1 MANSLPTGK
10 MSDKSNIYLAVAVI
24 SILALMIL
32 PIPPFIMDVF
42 LVMSITGGLVILFV
56 SLYLHNPLDFSVF
69 PSVLLIV
76 TLFRLSL
83 NVSTTRLILGNG
95 YAGEIIHTFGSFVIG
110 GNYVVG
116 VVIFLILV
124 IINFV
129 VITKGAGRIAEV
141 SARFTLDAMPGK
153 QMAIDADLNAGLI
166 DDREAQH
173 RRNRIS
179 QEAEFYGAMD
189 GAAKFVRGDAIAG
202 LLITS
207 INIIGGLAIGVF
219 QNGLGFAEAANRYT
233 ILTVGDGLV
242 AQIPALIVSTS
253 AGIIITRATGEASMG
268 NEITRQLAKQPKA
281 AFVSS
286 GVLFSMGL
294 MPGLPF
300 IPFTIIAGVVG
311 VVAYGAQKKQ
321 TELVEEQERLE
332 EAEEEIEEA
341 EEEDIED
348 YLHPDPFEI
357 EIGYGLIPLVDKERG
372 GNLLGRISTIR
383 KSIAMEMGIV
393 IPSIRIRDNIQL
405 KSNQYVFKIY
415 GIEKSNGEVLLDHFL
430 VLNPDDRVDLE
441 GHETV
446 EPTFGLPAIWIPKK
460 EKEKAEAAGYT
471 VIEPPAII
479 ATHLMEVLKKNAHK
493 LLDRQKTQ
501 QMLDHLKETHPAV
514 VEGVIPDM
522 VSLGTITQVLRNLL
536 EEKIPIRNMVQIIE
550 TIADYAA
557 YSKEPDVLTEYV
569 RKSLAE
575 AITDYLK
582 QGESKLPVMT
592 LDPRL
597 EDHIMTAIKE
607 GNGQTQNL
615 GLRPDQVQM
624 VFNALDQ
631 KREDIVME
639 GSSPILLVSPPIR
652 RAVRNF
658 IEPVLPD
665 LNVVAYSELTSDT
678 EIKSLGTIGF
688 PNEN

>member
-1 MANSLPTGK
+1 MAKLPTGK
-10 MSDKSNIYLAVAVI
+10 VSDRSNIYLAVAVI

-42 LVMSITGGLVILFV
+42 LVMSITGGLIVLFV
-56 SLYLHNPLDFSVF
+56 ALYIHNPLDFSVF
-69 PSVLLIV
+69 PSVLLII

-83 NVSTTRLILGNG
+83 NVSTTRLILSQG

-166 DDREAQH
+166 DDREAQQ
-173 RRNRIS
+173 RRHLIA

-189 GAAKFVRGDAIAG
+189 GSAKFVRGDAIAG

-219 QNGLGFAEAANRYT
+219 QNGMGFGEAANRYT

-253 AGIIITRATGEASMG
+253 AGIIITRATGQTSMG

-281 AFVSS
+281 AFVSA
-286 GVLFSMGL
+286 GILLMLGL
-294 MPGLPF
+294 LPGLPF
-300 IPFTIIAGVVG
+300 IPFSLMAGIVG
-311 VVAYGAQKKQ
+311 VVAYSTQKKQ
-321 TELVEEQERLE
+321 KKIIE
-332 EAEEEIEEA
+332 EEEIEEA
-341 EEEDIED
+341 EEEEIEESEEEKIED

-383 KSIAMEMGIV
+383 KSIAMDLGIV

-415 GIEKSNGEVLLDHFL
+415 GIEKANGEVLLDHFL
-430 VLNPDDRVDLE
+430 VLNPDDRVELE

-460 EKEKAEAAGYT
+460 EKEKAEVAGYT

-501 QMLDHLKETHPAV
+501 QMLEHLKETHPAV

-522 VSLGTITQVLRNLL
+522 ISLGTVTQVLRNLL
-536 EEKIPIRNMVQIIE
+536 KEKVPIRNMVKIIE

-557 YSKEPDVLTEYV
+557 YSKEADVLTEYV
-569 RKSLAE
+569 RKALAE
-575 AITDYLK
+575 TITDHLK
-582 QGESKLPVMT
+582 QDADKLPVMT
-592 LDPRL
+592 FEPRL
-597 EDHIMTAIKE
+597 EDQIMSAIQD
-607 GNGQTQNL
+607 GSGQAQNL
-615 GLRPDQVQM
+615 GLNPPQVQRI
-624 VFNALDQ
+624 FESLNQ
-631 KREDIVME
+631 KKEDIVME

-658 IEPVLPD
+658 TEPVMPD
-665 LNVVAYSELTSDT
+665 LHVVAYSELTSDT
-678 EIKSLGTIGF
+678 EIKSLGTIGYS
-688 PNEN
+688 NEN

>member
-1 MANSLPTGK
+1 
-10 MSDKSNIYLAVAVI
+10 
-24 SILALMIL
+24 
-32 PIPPFIMDVF
+32 MDVF

-56 SLYLHNPLDFSVF
+56 ALYIHNPLDFSVF
-69 PSVLLIV
+69 PSVLLII

-83 NVSTTRLILGNG
+83 NVSTTRLILSQG

-166 DDREAQH
+166 DDREAQQ
-173 RRNRIS
+173 RRNLIA

-189 GAAKFVRGDAIAG
+189 GSAKFVRGDAIAG

-219 QNGLGFAEAANRYT
+219 QNGLGFGEAANRYT

-242 AQIPALIVSTS
+242 AQIPALIVSTA
-253 AGIIITRATGEASMG
+253 AGIIITRATGEATMG

-286 GVLFSMGL
+286 GVLFLLGL
-294 MPGLPF
+294 VPGLPF
-300 IPFTIIAGVVG
+300 IPFTIISGI
-311 VVAYGAQKKQ
+311 VAIVAFGAKKKQ
-321 TELVEEQERLE
+321 DQLLEEPELE
-332 EAEEEIEEA
+332 EAEEA
-341 EEEDIED
+341 EEMEEEKIED

-383 KSIAMEMGIV
+383 KSIAMELGIV

-415 GIEKSNGEVLLDHFL
+415 GIEKANGEVLLDHFL
-430 VLNPDDRVDLE
+430 VLNPDDRVELE

-460 EKEKAEAAGYT
+460 EKEKAEVAGYT

-479 ATHLMEVLKKNAHK
+479 ATHLMEVLKNNAHK

-522 VSLGTITQVLRNLL
+522 VSLGTLTQILKNLL
-536 EEKIPIRNMVQIIE
+536 KEKIPIRNMVKIIE

-557 YSKEPDVLTEYV
+557 YTKEPDVLTEYV
-569 RKSLAE
+569 RKALSE
-575 AITDYLK
+575 TITDYLK
-582 QGESKLPVMT
+582 QGENKLPVIT
-592 LDPRL
+592 FDPRL
-597 EDHIMTAIKE
+597 EDHIMSAVKE
-607 GNGQTQNL
+607 GNGESQNL
-615 GLRPDQVQM
+615 GLQPNQVQEI
-624 VFNALDQ
+624 FNVLNQ
-631 KREDIVME
+631 KKEEIVME

-658 IEPVLPD
+658 TEPVLPD
-665 LNVVAYSELTSDT
+665 LHVVAYSELTPDT
-678 EIKSLGTIGF
+678 EIKSLGTIGA

>member
-1 MANSLPTGK
+1 MANPLQTGN
-10 MSDKSNIYLAVAVI
+10 MSDRSNIYLAVAVI

-42 LVMSITGGLVILFV
+42 LVMSITGALVILFV
-56 SLYLHNPLDFSVF
+56 ALYIHNPLDFSVF
-69 PSVLLIV
+69 PSVLLII

-83 NVSTTRLILGNG
+83 NVSTTRLILSQG
-95 YAGEIIHTFGSFVIG
+95 YAGEIINTFGSFVIG

-166 DDREAQH
+166 DDREAQQ
-173 RRNRIS
+173 RRNLIA

-189 GAAKFVRGDAIAG
+189 GSAKFVRGDAIAG

-219 QNGLGFAEAANRYT
+219 QNGLGFGEAANRYT

-242 AQIPALIVSTS
+242 AQIPALIVSTA
-253 AGIIITRATGEASMG
+253 AGIIITRATGEATMG

-286 GVLFSMGL
+286 GVLFLLGL
-294 MPGLPF
+294 VPGLPF
-300 IPFTIIAGVVG
+300 IPFTIISGI
-311 VVAYGAQKKQ
+311 VAIVAFGAKKKQ
-321 TELVEEQERLE
+321 DQLLEEPELE
-332 EAEEEIEEA
+332 EAEEA
-341 EEEDIED
+341 EEMEEEKIED

-383 KSIAMEMGIV
+383 KSIAMELGIV

-415 GIEKSNGEVLLDHFL
+415 GIEKANGEVLLDHFL
-430 VLNPDDRVDLE
+430 VLNPDDRVELE

-460 EKEKAEAAGYT
+460 EKEKAEVAGYT

-479 ATHLMEVLKKNAHK
+479 ATHLMEVLKNNAHK

-522 VSLGTITQVLRNLL
+522 VSLGTLTQILKNLL
-536 EEKIPIRNMVQIIE
+536 KEKIPIRNMVKIIE

-557 YSKEPDVLTEYV
+557 YTKEPDVLTEYV
-569 RKSLAE
+569 RKALSE
-575 AITDYLK
+575 TITDYLK
-582 QGESKLPVMT
+582 QGENKLPVIT
-592 LDPRL
+592 FDPRL
-597 EDHIMTAIKE
+597 EDHIMSAVKE
-607 GNGQTQNL
+607 GNGESQNL
-615 GLRPDQVQM
+615 GLQPNQVQEI
-624 VFNALDQ
+624 FNVLNQ
-631 KREDIVME
+631 KKEEIVME

-658 IEPVLPD
+658 TEPVLPD
-665 LNVVAYSELTSDT
+665 LHVVAYSELTPDT
-678 EIKSLGTIGF
+678 EIKSLGTIGA

>member
-1 MANSLPTGK
+1 MASPLQTEN
-10 MSDKSNIYLAVAVI
+10 MSDRSNIYLAVAVI

-42 LVMSITGGLVILFV
+42 LVMSITGALVILFV
-56 SLYLHNPLDFSVF
+56 ALYIHNPLDFSVF
-69 PSVLLIV
+69 PSVLLII

-83 NVSTTRLILGNG
+83 NVSTTRLILSQG

-166 DDREAQH
+166 DDREAQQ
-173 RRNRIS
+173 RRNLIAR
-179 QEAEFYGAMD
+179 EAEFYGAMD
-189 GAAKFVRGDAIAG
+189 GSAKFVRGDAIAG

-219 QNGLGFAEAANRYT
+219 QNGLGFGEAANRYT

-242 AQIPALIVSTS
+242 AQIPALIVSTA
-253 AGIIITRATGEASMG
+253 AGIIITRATGEATMG
-268 NEITRQLAKQPKA
+268 NEITQQLAKQPKA

-286 GVLFSMGL
+286 GVLFLLGL
-294 MPGLPF
+294 VPGLPF
-300 IPFTIIAGVVG
+300 IPFTIISGI
-311 VVAYGAQKKQ
+311 VAIVAFGAKKKQ
-321 TELVEEQERLE
+321 DQLLEEPELEEGE
-332 EAEEEIEEA
+332 EAEEM
-341 EEEDIED
+341 EEEKIED

-383 KSIAMEMGIV
+383 KSIAMELGIV

-415 GIEKSNGEVLLDHFL
+415 GIEKANGEVLLDHFL
-430 VLNPDDRVDLE
+430 VLNPDDRVKLE

-460 EKEKAEAAGYT
+460 EKEKAEVAGYT

-479 ATHLMEVLKKNAHK
+479 ATHLMEVLKNNAHK

-522 VSLGTITQVLRNLL
+522 VSLGTLTQILKNLL
-536 EEKIPIRNMVQIIE
+536 KEKIPIRNMVKIIE

-557 YSKEPDVLTEYV
+557 YTKEPEVLTEYV
-569 RKSLAE
+569 RKALCE
-575 AITDYLK
+575 TITDYLK
-582 QGESKLPVMT
+582 QGENKLPVIT
-592 LDPRL
+592 FDPRL
-597 EDHIMTAIKE
+597 EDHIMSSVKE
-607 GNGQTQNL
+607 GNGESQNL
-615 GLRPDQVQM
+615 GLQPNQVQEI
-624 VFNALDQ
+624 FNVLNQ
-631 KREDIVME
+631 KKEEIVME

-658 IEPVLPD
+658 TEPVLPD
-665 LNVVAYSELTSDT
+665 LHVVAYSELTPDT
-678 EIKSLGTIGF
+678 EIKSLGTIGA

>member
-1 MANSLPTGK
+1 MANPLSTQK
-10 MSDKSNIYLAVAVI
+10 VTDRSNIYLAIAVI

-56 SLYLHNPLDFSVF
+56 ALYIHNPLDFSVF
-69 PSVLLIV
+69 PSVLLII

-83 NVSTTRLILGNG
+83 NVSTTRLILSRG
-95 YAGEIIHTFGSFVIG
+95 YAGEIINTFGGFVIG

-166 DDREAQH
+166 DDREAQR
-173 RRNRIS
+173 RRNLIA

-219 QNGLGFAEAANRYT
+219 QNGMGFGEAANQYT
-233 ILTVGDGLV
+233 IMTVGDGLV

-281 AFVSS
+281 AFVSA
-286 GVLFSMGL
+286 GVLFLLGIV
-294 MPGLPF
+294 PGLPF
-300 IPFTIIAGVVG
+300 FPFTIMAAIISIIAF
-311 VVAYGAQKKQ
+311 GAQKKQ
-321 TELVEEQERLE
+321 EQLLEEEQQE
-332 EAEEEIEEA
+332 EKEEIEEA
-341 EEEDIED
+341 EEENIED

-357 EIGYGLIPLVDKERG
+357 EIGYGLIPLVDKDSG

-383 KSIAMEMGIV
+383 KSIAMELGIV

-405 KSNQYVFKIY
+405 KSNQYLFKIY

-430 VLNPDDRVDLE
+430 VLNPDDRVELE

-460 EKEKAEAAGYT
+460 EKEKAEVAGYT

-479 ATHLMEVLKKNAHK
+479 ATHLMEVLKNNAHK

-522 VSLGTITQVLRNLL
+522 VSLGTLTQILKNLL
-536 EEKIPIRNMVQIIE
+536 KEKIPIRNMVKIIE

-557 YSKEPDVLTEYV
+557 YSKEAEVLTEYV
-569 RKSLAE
+569 RKALSE
-575 AITDYLK
+575 TITDYLK
-582 QGESKLPVMT
+582 QDNKKLPVIT
-592 LDPRL
+592 FDPRL
-597 EDHIMTAIKE
+597 EDHIMSAVQD

-615 GLRPDQVQM
+615 GLNPNQVQEI
-624 VFNALDQ
+624 FNTLNQ
-631 KREDIVME
+631 KKEEIVME

-652 RAVRNF
+652 KAVRNF
-658 IEPVLPD
+658 TEPVLPD
-665 LNVVAYSELTSDT
+665 LNVVAYSELTPDT
-678 EIKSLGTIGF
+678 EIKSLGTIGD
-688 PNEN
+688 PHEN

>member
-1 MANSLPTGK
+1 MPNPAKSGHI
-10 MSDKSNIYLAVAVI
+10 SESSNIYLALIVI
-24 SILALMIL
+24 FILALMVL
-32 PIPPFIMDVF
+32 PIPPFIMDIF
-42 LVMSITGGLVILFV
+42 LVMSITGALVIMFV
-56 SLYLHNPLDFSVF
+56 AIYLYNPLDFSVF

-83 NVSTTRLILGNG
+83 NVSTTRLILGRG
-95 YAGEIIHTFGSFVIG
+95 YAGEIINSFGSFVIG

-166 DDREAQH
+166 DDIEAQG
-173 RRNRIS
+173 RRKQIAR
-179 QEAEFYGAMD
+179 EAEFYGAMD

-219 QNGLGFAEAANRYT
+219 QNGLAFSEAANRYT

-253 AGIIITRATGEASMG
+253 AGIIITRATGESSMG
-268 NEITRQLAKQPKA
+268 SEITGQLGKQPKA
-281 AFVSS
+281 AMVSA
-286 GVLFSMGL
+286 GVLFLLGL

-300 IPFTIIAGVVG
+300 VPFSIISVG
-311 VVAYGAQKKQ
+311 VGMIAYTAQKKQ
-321 TELVEEQERLE
+321 ALLMEEVKTEEQEQLE
-332 EAEEEIEEA
+332 GVAEE
-341 EEEDIED
+341 DKIED

-383 KSIAMEMGIV
+383 KSIAMELGLI

-405 KSNQYVFKIY
+405 KSNEYVFKIF
-415 GIEKSNGEVLLDHFL
+415 GIEKAKGEVILDNYL
-430 VLNPDDRVDLE
+430 VLNPDDRVRLD
-441 GHETV
+441 GYETV
-446 EPTFGLPAIWIPKK
+446 EPTFGLPAIWIPKR
-460 EKEKAEAAGYT
+460 EKEKAEVAGYT

-479 ATHLMEVLKKNAHK
+479 ATHLMEVLKNNAYQ

-501 QMLDHLKETHPAV
+501 QMLDHLKETHSAV
-514 VEGVIPDM
+514 VEGAVPDL
-522 VSLGTITQVLRNLL
+522 VPLGTINQILKNLL
-536 EEKIPIRNMVQIIE
+536 REKVPIRNLVRILE
-550 TIADYAA
+550 GVADYAV
-557 YSKEPDVLTEYV
+557 YSKDADVLTEYV
-569 RKSLAE
+569 RKALAE
-575 AITDYLK
+575 TITDYLK
-582 QGESKLPVMT
+582 QGRSKLSVITM
-592 LDPRL
+592 DPRL
-597 EDHIMTAIKE
+597 EDHIMSVIKE
-607 GNGQTQNL
+607 GNGQSQNL
-615 GLRPDQVQM
+615 GLSPDQVQRI
-624 VFNALDQ
+624 FDSLSQ
-631 KREDIVME
+631 KVEKIVME
-639 GSSPILLVSPPIR
+639 GSAAILLVSPPIR
-652 RAVRNF
+652 KAIRNF

-665 LNVVAYSELTSDT
+665 IYVIAYSELTSDT
-678 EIKSLGTIGF
+678 EIKSIGTIGY